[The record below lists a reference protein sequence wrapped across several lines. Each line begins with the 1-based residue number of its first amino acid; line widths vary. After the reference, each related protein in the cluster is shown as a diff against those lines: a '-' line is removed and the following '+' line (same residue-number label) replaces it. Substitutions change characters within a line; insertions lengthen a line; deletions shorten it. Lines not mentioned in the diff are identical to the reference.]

1 MRWLEDGQRQIMRAL
16 DHGPAH
22 LPEHLFTGSPER
34 VRAGMM
40 VHANTIS
47 HARLVALEDTFPRT
61 REKIG
66 HQQFN
71 EHSRL
76 FLQQPGVT
84 EQPLSEIGCGFPT
97 FLATQGASSG
107 LADLAH
113 FEWLWLQSYHAADAV
128 PLALNDLAGTPPADL
143 LAVKLLRHPAATVS
157 RFAPFVH
164 ALIGAEVPGLEKAE
178 AILIARP
185 QADVLIAPAT
195 ALMAELLH
203 QSDTPISIGN
213 FLLVGNESPSSD
225 EELAEK
231 SMQALVALIN
241 AGALKAA

>member
-1 MRWLEDGQRQIMRAL
+1 M
-16 DHGPAH
+16 
-22 LPEHLFTGSPER
+22 
-34 VRAGMM
+34 
-40 VHANTIS
+40 
-47 HARLVALEDTFPRT
+47 
-61 REKIG
+61 
-66 HQQFN
+66 
-71 EHSRL
+71 
-76 FLQQPGVT
+76 
-84 EQPLSEIGCGFPT
+84 
-97 FLATQGASSG
+97 
-107 LADLAH
+107 
-113 FEWLWLQSYHAADAV
+113 
-128 PLALNDLAGTPPADL
+128 
-143 LAVKLLRHPAATVS
+143 
-157 RFAPFVH
+157 H

-213 FLLVGNESPSSD
+213 FLLIGNESPSSD